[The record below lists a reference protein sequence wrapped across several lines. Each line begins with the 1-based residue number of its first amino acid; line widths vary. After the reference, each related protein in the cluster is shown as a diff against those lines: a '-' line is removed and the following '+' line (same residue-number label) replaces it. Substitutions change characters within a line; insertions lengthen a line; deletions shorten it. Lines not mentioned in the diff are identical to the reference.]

1 MERLKSEQSR
11 LRAWL
16 SEDPDHIVDQCG
28 DILSMNQC
36 KEVQKQTSASEK
48 IRVLLEI
55 IINKG
60 EGTCQSFIDILE
72 LNRDHYRDLQ
82 QFFSSAQ
89 GSFTPTVVSDRG
101 SLVSIN
107 EVKDTKGKSYS
118 NKMEVVHT
126 PGALSGPVDGR
137 VPQATF
143 VATGSSGILADRLC
157 GVTVDGEIIFSAS
170 VKPPEACTVRE
181 EQALPQGPAVRRITE
196 HRVELMDCLRADPI
210 ILQHVHAKGLISY
223 VQYQDLKHMT
233 KPSQAVTELLDVLIG
248 KGQETCAQFLQ
259 LLEEPD
265 CLDTYPQLKNI
276 LDMK

>member
-89 GSFTPTVVSDRG
+89 GLFESIIPASGMCFTVFMSKCFIFTGSFTPTVVSDRG

-118 NKMEVVHT
+118 NKMEVVS
-126 PGALSGPVDGR
+126 LRER
-137 VPQATF
+137 VK
-143 VATGSSGILADRLC
+143 LL
-157 GVTVDGEIIFSAS
+157 
-170 VKPPEACTVRE
+170 RE
-181 EQALPQGPAVRRITE
+181 
-196 HRVELMDCLRADPI
+196 
-210 ILQHVHAKGLISY
+210 HVIKLF
-223 VQYQDLKHMT
+223 T
-233 KPSQAVTELLDVLIG
+233 
-248 KGQETCAQFLQ
+248 
-259 LLEEPD
+259 
-265 CLDTYPQLKNI
+265 
-276 LDMK
+276 